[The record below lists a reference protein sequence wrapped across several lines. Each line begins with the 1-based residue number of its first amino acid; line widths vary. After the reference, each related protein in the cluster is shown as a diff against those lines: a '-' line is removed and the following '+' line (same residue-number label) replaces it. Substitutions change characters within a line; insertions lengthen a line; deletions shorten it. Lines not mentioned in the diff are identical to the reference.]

1 MTSNTSYKDL
11 EKELDLL
18 YQELTKSTS
27 HEGLESFAYL
37 QTAITQVWKHYS
49 NLEKSHVV
57 KETLALRQSLK
68 SCTPDQITHEFIK
81 VLRGQISHVVNSD
94 EAFVFFDGLEE
105 ATRLRSEA
113 GVSSLS

>member
-27 HEGLESFAYL
+27 HEGLEAFAYL

-68 SCTPDQITHEFIK
+68 SCTPHQITHEFVK
-81 VLRGQISHVVNSD
+81 VLRGQLSHVVNSD
-94 EAFVFFDGLEE
+94 GAYVFFDGLEE
-105 ATRLRSEA
+105 AITLRSAA
-113 GVSSLS
+113 GVSPFS